1 MSGMRKKQIIEKERL
16 LFTNKALAALI
27 LPLIVEQF
35 LAVLV
40 GMADSVMVASV
51 GGAAVSGVSLVD
63 NIMVLFT
70 NLFAALATGYSRTV
84 SRAEKRKTCVPRGN
98 TACMVHYDPGSGDH
112 GGYILREMV
121 CPACGI
127 RAD

>member
-1 MSGMRKKQIIEKERL
+1 MSGMRKKQIIGKERL

-51 GGAAVSGVSLVD
+51 GEAVQYVSSGFDPIADRDDHHGGGVVCLWHGAACS
-63 NIMVLFT
+63 
-70 NLFAALATGYSRTV
+70 
-84 SRAEKRKTCVPRGN
+84 
-98 TACMVHYDPGSGDH
+98 
-112 GGYILREMV
+112 
-121 CPACGI
+121 
-127 RAD
+127 